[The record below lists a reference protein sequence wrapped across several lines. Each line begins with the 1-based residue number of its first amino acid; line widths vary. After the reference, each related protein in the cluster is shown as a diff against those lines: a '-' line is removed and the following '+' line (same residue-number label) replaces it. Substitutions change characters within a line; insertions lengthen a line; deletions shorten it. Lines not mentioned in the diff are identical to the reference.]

1 LEKKKD
7 YRAIKMEK
15 LDIYNKS
22 MGKNS
27 LEETYI
33 LHHVLPSWLEIVG
46 GAW

>member
-7 YRAIKMEK
+7 YRA
-15 LDIYNKS
+15 IYNKS